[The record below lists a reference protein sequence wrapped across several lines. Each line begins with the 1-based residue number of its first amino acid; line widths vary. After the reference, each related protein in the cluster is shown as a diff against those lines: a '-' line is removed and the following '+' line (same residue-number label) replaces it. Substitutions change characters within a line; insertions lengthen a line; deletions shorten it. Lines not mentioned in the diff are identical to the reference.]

1 MRKLIIIISVITFAF
16 TACNNKTTNE
26 TAGNSAEN
34 SSVMYA
40 CPMHPEVMGNKGD
53 KCSKCGMELTEPVD
67 MAATNTQSPSDTK
80 AIVAV
85 NEIVNNYLQLKNDLT
100 NDNTDDAAKAGKA
113 LEAAIK
119 SFDKSALTAELK
131 KSYEDIEDDAREH
144 AEHIGANA
152 GNIAHQREHFDLLSK
167 DMYDLVKA
175 FGAGQTLYKDFCPMY
190 NDNKGAIWLS
200 ETKEIKNPYF
210 GKSMQTCGS
219 VKEEL
224 K

>member
-16 TACNNKTTNE
+16 TACNNKTTKE
-26 TAGNSAEN
+26 SVGNSAEN

-53 KCSKCGMELTEPVD
+53 KCSKCGMELSVPVD
-67 MAATNTQSPSDTK
+67 MAATATQAPS
-80 AIVAV
+80 VAKPAV
-85 NEIVNNYLQLKNDLT
+85 ATNEIISNYLQLKNAFT

-113 LEAAIK
+113 LEAAFK
-119 SFDKSALTAELK
+119 SFDKSALTAEQK
-131 KSYEDIEDDAREH
+131 KTYEDIEDDAREH

-200 ETKEIKNPYF
+200 ETKEIKNPYL
-210 GKSMQTCGS
+210 GKAMPTCGS